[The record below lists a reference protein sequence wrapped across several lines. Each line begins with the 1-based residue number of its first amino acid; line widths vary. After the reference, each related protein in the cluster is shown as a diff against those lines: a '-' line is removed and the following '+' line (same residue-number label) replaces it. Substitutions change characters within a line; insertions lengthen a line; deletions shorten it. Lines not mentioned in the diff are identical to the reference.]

1 MLEAPPKFHSPKC
14 VEPGPQNHLPGAEVK
29 RCIIRVYHPANST
42 APRHRGGGA
51 LVLDLGKGVLTGLQR
66 GQVLPISQP
75 TENSQFSNCEPN
87 MNFFS
92 ARELIYAWQTAT
104 SHFKARKGG
113 L

>member
-1 MLEAPPKFHSPKC
+1 MLEAPPKFHSTKC
-14 VEPGPQNHLPGAEVK
+14 VEPSPQNHLPGAEVR
-29 RCIIRVYHPANST
+29 RCIILV
-42 APRHRGGGA
+42 HRIMGAGSWTQRRGA
-51 LVLDLGKGVLTGLQR
+51 LVLDLGKGVLMGLQR

-92 ARELIYAWQTAT
+92 ARELIYVWQTAT

>member
-1 MLEAPPKFHSPKC
+1 M
-14 VEPGPQNHLPGAEVK
+14 
-29 RCIIRVYHPANST
+29 
-42 APRHRGGGA
+42 
-51 LVLDLGKGVLTGLQR
+51 GLQR